1 MTSENS
7 PNHEAINNPPSGEPA
22 NGSGGKNNAEKKGLL
37 SATSKHAEIG
47 LVAASTS
54 PKFFT
59 KKKASQ
65 TNPSLPASVKITA
78 LPLETVDLHPGDVL
92 FEDYVVS
99 GKVGSGR
106 ASIIYRVSQKST
118 GQIYACKTTK
128 HQEVFVQ
135 HAFLKAAKTIMDLK
149 HENLP
154 DSIALMESPLGR
166 PFYFL
171 EFIDGVTLVEL
182 VDSTGPLEDIDEIAE
197 IVLQVCDS
205 LIYAHDHKIAHG
217 DLTANNVML
226 LDTEEEIQVKVLDFG
241 FANVL
246 DEIDKAEGRL
256 AADSKAHEERPF
268 EDQIQ
273 EDIMMLAQVVI
284 GIVTGTAIPEIPPT
298 APVNLKTTYDEEP
311 NFPYGALE
319 ALLNKALAPE
329 LSWRF
334 HSVGEF
340 KTAFENWYDKA
351 SAEEE
356 EAERQQQLEQSQLG
370 QTAADLATEVA
381 PKAARRS
388 PRQTSV
394 RLQVLELAHLRRNQV
409 ATEDSLALV
418 LTGVFTTQG
427 AARQSPV
434 KTIAT
439 LTAKIVTATIVGILS
454 LTFLILNWDKLGD
467 AWNTASTQLS
477 LALPGKHN
485 EEIRR
490 RLAEQEE
497 EKALAELHEKR
508 IADKAAAEGNLTAS
522 KTSATKGAS
531 PTPLPPE
538 QKRFRYE
545 EHPLYKNWTL
555 RDVGAKRRL
564 SKSRQ

>member
-1 MTSENS
+1 MTSENPS
-7 PNHEAINNPPSGEPA
+7 NPEAINNPPSGDPA

-54 PKFFT
+54 PKFLT
-59 KKKASQ
+59 KKKGSQ
-65 TNPSLPASVKITA
+65 TNPSLPAAAKYTA
-78 LPLETVDLHPGDVL
+78 IPLETVDLHAGDIL

-154 DSIALMESPLGR
+154 DSIALLESPVGR

-197 IVLQVCDS
+197 IILQVCDS

-226 LDTEEEIQVKVLDFG
+226 LDTEEEIVVKVLDFG

-246 DEIDKAEGRL
+246 DEIDKAEGRV
-256 AADSKAHEERPF
+256 AANSKAHEERPF

-273 EDIMMLAQVVI
+273 EDIMMLAQIVI
-284 GIVTGTAIPEIPPT
+284 GIVTGTAIPETPLT
-298 APVNLKTTYDEEP
+298 APVNLKTTYEEEP

-319 ALLNKALAPE
+319 ALLNKALGPE

-334 HSVGEF
+334 HSVSEF
-340 KTAFENWYDKA
+340 KTAFESWYDKA

-356 EAERQQQLEQSQLG
+356 EVERQQQLEQSQIG
-370 QTAADLATEVA
+370 AESATEVA
-381 PKAARRS
+381 PKAVRRS

-439 LTAKIVTATIVGILS
+439 LTAKIATATIVGILS

-467 AWNTASTQLS
+467 AWNSASTQLS

-485 EEIRR
+485 QEIRR

-508 IADKAAAEGNLTAS
+508 IADKAAAEGNMTAA
-522 KTSATKGAS
+522 KAPATKGAG
-531 PTPLPPE
+531 PAALPPE

-555 RDVGAKRRL
+555 REVGAKRRL